1 MREIIFEM
9 DTLPLS
15 LNPLKCNDYIG
26 RQILCSIYERLII
39 NYNCMLKIRKN
50 LYTLEL
56 LFPNISVDYYIE
68 TIQYH
73 KNLKNNSKY
82 FRFFKGVKLKKITE
96 KKIVFFINS
105 EFPYDF
111 KEILQSLF
119 FIPSKSNIP
128 INNGPYSLIKKTKY
142 KIILSPNQNYWNK
155 QNIQQFNII
164 FILNKNSKKTYQLY
178 KENKIMISSNTH
190 FNYNLFSKKDIQQDI
205 NIINSNLIFMFEIKN
220 VELKK
225 YIINNLKILKEN
237 TELKKLLNFVEL
249 KKNKEVKNIKVEA
262 IKIIYSDFY
271 PNEIIVNEL
280 KNILKNIK
288 IEMIKISDFKSFV
301 LINKEEY
308 DIILHL
314 ITPSLKDIRSLGNS
328 KSYLNEI
335 NFLNSIAESTKYI
348 PFAKGKS
355 IFLKRKEIK
364 LIMDSLGQIRYE
376 LLRWED

>member
-355 IFLKRKEIK
+355 IFLKRN
-364 LIMDSLGQIRYE
+364 
-376 LLRWED
+376 

>member
-1 MREIIFEM
+1 
-9 DTLPLS
+9 
-15 LNPLKCNDYIG
+15 
-26 RQILCSIYERLII
+26 
-39 NYNCMLKIRKN
+39 
-50 LYTLEL
+50 
-56 LFPNISVDYYIE
+56 
-68 TIQYH
+68 
-73 KNLKNNSKY
+73 
-82 FRFFKGVKLKKITE
+82 
-96 KKIVFFINS
+96 
-105 EFPYDF
+105 
-111 KEILQSLF
+111 
-119 FIPSKSNIP
+119 
-128 INNGPYSLIKKTKY
+128 
-142 KIILSPNQNYWNK
+142 
-155 QNIQQFNII
+155 
-164 FILNKNSKKTYQLY
+164 
-178 KENKIMISSNTH
+178 MISSNTH

>member
-280 KNILKNIK
+280 KNIK